1 MPYSSRTQLHVPVL
15 LSKVLQTGCLRKQT
29 LIFSKLWRVASP
41 GSRSH
46 RAQSLV
52 GFPSPLAGS
61 HLLAR
66 SSCGLPSLC
75 AHGPRARELFISLLM
90 MTLTL
95 SDQGPTLM
103 ISFNHK
109 YFLTTK
115 IVILGVRAPT
125 QELRGLGEIIN
136 IQSITIPME
145 KFTILWNLGIYSVTQ
160 LCPILCNPMDCKT
173 PGFPV
178 HHHLPEFTQTHVHQ
192 VGDAIQ
198 PSHPLSALSPPAFNL
213 SQYQGLFQ

>member
-1 MPYSSRTQLHVPVL
+1 MPYSSCTQLHVPVL
-15 LSKVLQTGCLRKQT
+15 LSKVLQTGCLKKQT
-29 LIFSKLWRVASP
+29 LIFSKLWRVESP

-66 SSCGLPSLC
+66 SSRGLSPLC
-75 AHGPRARELFISLLM
+75 AHGPRARELFLSLLL

-109 YFLTTK
+109 HFLTAT

-125 QELRGLGEIIN
+125 RN
-136 IQSITIPME
+136 
-145 KFTILWNLGIYSVTQ
+145 
-160 LCPILCNPMDCKT
+160 
-173 PGFPV
+173 
-178 HHHLPEFTQTHVHQ
+178 
-192 VGDAIQ
+192 
-198 PSHPLSALSPPAFNL
+198 
-213 SQYQGLFQ
+213 